1 MKVFLDTNI
10 ILDVILQRDQVS
22 YGAQI
27 LSQGE
32 QKLVELYV
40 SFLSIANVAYVIRKG
55 RTPSQVRSII
65 SGLYRFVD
73 ILPMNKQQVDLAL
86 QLDAKDF
93 EDVLQYQCAIEN
105 GCDIIV
111 TRNVRDYAFSQIT
124 VKTPAD

>member
-1 MKVFLDTNI
+1 M
-10 ILDVILQRDQVS
+10 
-22 YGAQI
+22 
-27 LSQGE
+27 
-32 QKLVELYV
+32 
-40 SFLSIANVAYVIRKG
+40 AYVIRKG

>member
-86 QLDAKDF
+86 QLDAKYF